1 MLPGRKAGANG
12 ARKEPSRQARPGVG
26 SFVSSVSRHRR
37 RRKIKRTGRH
47 TAPSQAEK
55 VAQKAGKAA
64 PALAVVGA
72 LAAGPHVPEAAAPVR
87 TAATAPVL
95 GAHLDAAVR
104 PARAARPAGHTS
116 PGRTYTVRP
125 GDRLSGIAQ
134 RFYGHTSDWRWLYQV
149 NRSKI
154 HNPGVIYPGQVLSIP
169 RDPPAP
175 AAHHTDGDGD
185 HDGDRSDHK
194 PYKPRHSRGGSGGGH
209 GHGSGHGGRG
219 GQGQGSGHHLG
230 GTLNC
235 HGLEA
240 LWRSAGGASWAAVTA
255 ASIAMAESGGHQ
267 YATGAAGERGYWQ
280 INPVNG
286 ALSTYDAYGNAR
298 AAVIMSHDGT
308 NWSPWTTW
316 VDGAYRGRC

>member
-1 MLPGRKAGANG
+1 
-12 ARKEPSRQARPGVG
+12 
-26 SFVSSVSRHRR
+26 
-37 RRKIKRTGRH
+37 
-47 TAPSQAEK
+47 

-72 LAAGPHVPEAAAPVR
+72 LAAGPHVPKAAHLER

-95 GAHLDAAVR
+95 DAHLDAAIM
-104 PARAARPAGHTS
+104 PAQAV
-116 PGRTYTVRP
+116 GRSYTVRP
-125 GDRLSGIAQ
+125 GDSLSGIA
-134 RFYGHTSDWRWLYQV
+134 RRLYGNAADWTWLYQA

-154 HNPGVIYPGQVLSIP
+154 HNPGLIYPGEVLRVPHGPSGP
-169 RDPPAP
+169 SGSH
-175 AAHHTDGDGD
+175 AAHRTDGDGD
-185 HDGDRSDHK
+185 TDGDRTDHPR
-194 PYKPRHSRGGSGGGH
+194 PYKPRHSRGGSTGGGH
-209 GHGSGHGGRG
+209 GQGRG
-219 GQGQGSGHHLG
+219 NRLT

-286 ALSTYDAYGNAR
+286 ALSTYNAYGNAR

-308 NWSPWTTW
+308 HWSPWTTW